1 MIVAGF
7 FTVAMQVSILVILLA
22 VGYLTLKVGILDQKS
37 TRRLSGLLIN
47 ITIPALILSSMQIPF
62 STDRLTQSYEMLAI
76 TAGLYGLSFIIGWL
90 LSRGLPGSP
99 GDRGVIQ
106 SAIVFGNVVFM
117 GFPIVGAIFGKE
129 ALFFVAVADIFYY
142 VLIFSLG
149 VVLMTGGRM
158 ERFDPKVLINPGIIA
173 TIIGF
178 ILFLSSVKIPTPFI
192 ESITILGSVTTPL
205 AMIIVGALLATF
217 PAREMLGDWRSGVIS
232 LAKLVVVPVLIWLV
246 LRPFIADP
254 LLLGVLI
261 TLAAMP
267 VGANV
272 SIFAEEYGAN
282 ASLASQFVF
291 VSTVASLVTIPLI
304 VTLLLG

>member
-7 FTVAMQVSILVILLA
+7 FTVAMQVSILVLLLA

-90 LSRGLPGSP
+90 LSRGLPGAP

-149 VVLMTGGRM
+149 VVLMTGGRK

-232 LAKLVVVPVLIWLV
+232 LAKLVGVPVLIWIV

-282 ASLASQFVF
+282 ARLASQFVF